1 MITVLFF
8 AAARDAAGASAR
20 TFDAALPMTVRELS
34 DILCREY
41 PQLSALMPSI
51 RFAVNQTVADHA
63 SIIADGD
70 EVAVLPPV
78 SGG

>member
-8 AAARDAAGASAR
+8 AAARDATGVSAR
-20 TFDAALPMTVRELS
+20 TLDARQPMTVREFS
-34 DILCREY
+34 DLLCRDY
-41 PQLSALMPSI
+41 PLLSALMPSI